1 MTIKTHKS
9 TARDRKF
16 ERPSS
21 TESRHDEKKR
31 KENIN
36 SPAKKN
42 QETRKINRQGKDKK
56 AGDEKMRHKKQRER
70 KNKRYREQSDAKQ
83 RKK

>member
-9 TARDRKF
+9 TARDQKF
-16 ERPSS
+16 KRPSS
-21 TESRHDEKKR
+21 TERGHDEKKR

-56 AGDEKMRHKKQRER
+56 AGDERERDRKQRER

>member
-9 TARDRKF
+9 TARDQKF
-16 ERPSS
+16 KRPSS
-21 TESRHDEKKR
+21 TERGHDEKKR

-56 AGDEKMRHKKQRER
+56 TGDERERQKTARKKKQ
-70 KNKRYREQSDAKQ
+70 KIQ
-83 RKK
+83 RTK

>member
-21 TESRHDEKKR
+21 TERGHDEKKR

-56 AGDEKMRHKKQRER
+56 AGDERERQKTARKKKQ
-70 KNKRYREQSDAKQ
+70 KIQ
-83 RKK
+83 RTK